1 VIDQANRD
9 IAAFARAEAER
20 QYQSRRHA
28 ETVHAIDAVL
38 FQLEDLNLQGVD
50 RVPAALRRHAGRIL
64 ETLPQPESEEEQ
76 EARRL
81 RFRVQPLMDV
91 MFHAQEVLF
100 RLRDPERSGEEE
112 DEASLGA

>member
-1 VIDQANRD
+1 MIDQANRD

-20 QYQSRRHA
+20 RYQSRRHA
-28 ETVHAIDAVL
+28 DTVHAIDAVL

-50 RVPAALRRHAGRIL
+50 RVPAVLRRHAGRIL
-64 ETLPQPESEEEQ
+64 ETLPEPTTEAEQ

-91 MFHAQEVLF
+91 MFHAQEILF
-100 RLRDPERSGEEE
+100 RLRDPDRVDEEE
-112 DEASLGA
+112 TELGA